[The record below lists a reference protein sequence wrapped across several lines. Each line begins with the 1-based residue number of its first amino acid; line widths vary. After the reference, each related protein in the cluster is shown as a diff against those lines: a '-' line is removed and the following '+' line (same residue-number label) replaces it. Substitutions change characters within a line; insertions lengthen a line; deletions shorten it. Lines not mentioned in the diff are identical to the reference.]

1 MVIKNIAQAS
11 LAVST
16 ALKSYMDYLA
26 GEKEH
31 RTTWNDNV
39 RSRRFTM
46 LGSIYPVCLELA
58 ANPELLAKLC
68 VQENVQVPDSSEN
81 PFAAAIRLVCRTK
94 DQKGNWIAASKS
106 TWIYSK
112 YFRAA
117 QHLGWG
123 SDEFADKVAAYEFQH
138 GAKKI
143 KWLSGL
149 AALHDKEF
157 GKGDVAMDERV
168 ESAARS
174 WMTYGYSGSLASF
187 PILAGVDDPDDGQ
200 MVGIVAQWDA
210 DARQWLVRAANEA
223 NSDKAFAL
231 VSKNIVGQF
240 NDWRDRK
247 SLEQAEEDLAVNPV
261 LSDDELL
268 EAVARQHREQGE
280 ANDAAYADNSQR
292 LTVHTQSEG
301 SVISETREVTIPKD
315 APADEQPGEASQQV
329 SGQ

>member
-16 ALKSYMDYLA
+16 ALKSYMDYLS

-46 LGSIYPVCLELA
+46 LGSIYPVCLALA

-94 DQKGNWIAASKS
+94 DQKGNWVAASKS
-106 TWIYSK
+106 TWIFSK

-117 QHLGWG
+117 QRLGWG
-123 SDEFADKVAAYEFQH
+123 SDEFAAKVAAYEFQH

-149 AALHDKEF
+149 AAFHDKEF

-168 ESAARS
+168 EAAARS
-174 WMTYGYSGSLASF
+174 WMTYGHSGALATF
-187 PILAGVDDPDDGQ
+187 PALDGIEPVNGQ
-200 MVGIVAQWDA
+200 LVGIVAQWDA
-210 DARQWLVRAANEA
+210 DAGQWFVRAANET

-247 SLEQAEEDLAVNPV
+247 SLEQAEEDLAINPI

-268 EAVARQHREQGE
+268 EAVARQNREQGE
-280 ANDAAYADNSQR
+280 ANDVAYADNSQR

-301 SVISETREVTIPKD
+301 SVVSETREVTIPKD
-315 APADEQPGEASQQV
+315 APAVEQSGEGDQQASAQ
-329 SGQ
+329 